1 MKNENVMSE
10 LNRLLRTERPD
21 LLRYASYKLGN
32 VDDAEDA
39 IQDSYLNVYS
49 KIKTNDASG
58 IENMRCYFFRTLSN
72 ICNTRAAKQSKIT
85 AVSIDECDLPD
96 ESTDDFQEEY
106 NRISLL
112 LSQLPDEQAEVIRL
126 RMYGGNSFA
135 QIAGILSVP
144 LPTVKSRF
152 LYGLEKI
159 RKGFKM
165 NY

>member
-1 MKNENVMSE
+1 MKNENVISE
-10 LNRLLRTERPD
+10 LTRLIRTERPD
-21 LLRYASYKLGN
+21 LLRYASYRLGN

-39 IQDSYLNVYS
+39 IQDSFLNVHS
-49 KIKTNDASG
+49 KIKKDVTLK
-58 IENMRCYFFRTLSN
+58 IENLRCYLFRTLSN
-72 ICNTRAAKQSKIT
+72 ICNTHIAQRSKIT
-85 AVSIDECDLPD
+85 TIQVENCDLP
-96 ESTDDFQEEY
+96 EETTDDFQEEY
-106 NRISLL
+106 KRISKL

-135 QIAGILSVP
+135 QIAEILSVP

-165 NY
+165 DF

>member
-10 LNRLLRTERPD
+10 LTRLLRTERPD

-85 AVSIDECDLPD
+85 AVPVDECDLPD

-106 NRISLL
+106 NRISMLF
-112 LSQLPDEQAEVIRL
+112 SQLPDEQAEVIRL
-126 RMYGGNSFA
+126 RMYGGNSFS
-135 QIAGILSVP
+135 QIAEILSVP

-159 RKGFKM
+159 RKGFKLD
-165 NY
+165 Y

>member
-10 LNRLLRTERPD
+10 LTRLLRTERPD

-106 NRISLL
+106 KRISLL
-112 LSQLPDEQAEVIRL
+112 LNKIPEEQAEIIRL
-126 RMYGGNSFA
+126 RIYGGNSFA

-159 RKGFKM
+159 RKGFK
-165 NY
+165 NDF

>member
-49 KIKTNDASG
+49 KIKANGTSG
-58 IENMRCYFFRTLSN
+58 IDNMRCYFFRTLSN
-72 ICNTRAAKQSKIT
+72 ICNTNVAKRSKIT
-85 AVSIDECDLPD
+85 AVPVEDCDLPD
-96 ESTDDFQEEY
+96 ESTDDFCEEY
-106 NRISLL
+106 KRISLL
-112 LSQLPDEQAEVIRL
+112 LNQIPEEQAEVIRL
-126 RMYGGNSFA
+126 RMYGGNSFT
-135 QIAGILSVP
+135 QIAEILSVP

-165 NY
+165 DY

>member
-10 LNRLLRTERPD
+10 LNRLLRAERPD

-126 RMYGGNSFA
+126 RIYGGNSFA
-135 QIAGILSVP
+135 QIAEILSVP

-159 RKGFKM
+159 RKGFK
-165 NY
+165 NDF

>member
-49 KIKTNDASG
+49 KIKTNG
-58 IENMRCYFFRTLSN
+58 TPRIENMRCYFFRTLSN
-72 ICNTRAAKQSKIT
+72 ICNTNVAKRSKIT
-85 AVSIDECDLPD
+85 AVSVDECDFSD
-96 ESTDDFQEEY
+96 ESTDDFYEEY
-106 NRISLL
+106 KRISLL
-112 LSQLPDEQAEVIRL
+112 LNKIPEEQAEIIRL

-135 QIAGILSVP
+135 QIAEILSVP

-165 NY
+165 DY